1 MMNTLRQPETAAPA
15 GNGIGPLVAGGIAA
29 LLASACCLGPLV
41 LLMLGISGAWIG
53 NLTALE
59 PYRPVFLAVAFVA
72 IYFAHRR
79 IFRPA
84 AECLPGEVCAV
95 PVVSRWYKIIFWFVV
110 ALLGIALGYPYV
122 APLFY

>member
-1 MMNTLRQPETAAPA
+1 MDNLRKPEPPKHASAGRAA
-15 GNGIGPLVAGGIAA
+15 LLAGGVAA

-59 PYRPVFLAVAFVA
+59 PYRPIFIGVALVA
-72 IYFAHRR
+72 LYFSHRR

-84 AECLPGEVCAV
+84 GECLPGEICAV
-95 PVVSRWYKIIFWFVV
+95 PAVSQTYKVLFWVVV
-110 ALLGIALGYPYV
+110 ALLGVALVFPYV
-122 APLFY
+122 APFFY

>member
-1 MMNTLRQPETAAPA
+1 MDTPRKPESAATASSGRGA
-15 GNGIGPLVAGGIAA
+15 LVAGGVAA

-59 PYRPVFLAVAFVA
+59 PYRPVFIGVALVAV
-72 IYFAHRR
+72 YFAHRR

-84 AECLPGEVCAV
+84 AECLPGEICAV
-95 PVVSRWYKIIFWFVV
+95 PAVSRTYKILFGVVV
-110 ALLGIALGYPYV
+110 ALLAVAFVFPYV

>member
-1 MMNTLRQPETAAPA
+1 MDALRKPESAATASSGRGA
-15 GNGIGPLVAGGIAA
+15 LLAGGVAA

-41 LLMLGISGAWIG
+41 LLMLGVSGAWIG

-59 PYRPVFLAVAFVA
+59 PYRPVFIGVALVAV
-72 IYFAHRR
+72 YFAHRR

-84 AECLPGEVCAV
+84 AECLPGEICAV
-95 PVVSRWYKIIFWFVV
+95 PAVSRTYKILFGVVV
-110 ALLGIALGYPYV
+110 ALLAVALVFPYV